1 MAPKSAAKNQRTSKT
16 ALSGVRPDALARHTG
31 KKAAVSQTAARPA
44 VKHGTYPLQIM
55 KKFSF
60 YMAFLYNVVDK
71 GFFPMAFPFPFI
83 R

>member
-44 VKHGTYPLQIM
+44 VKKRATLPQKPQLKPLPLLPLKQPQRPLNR
-55 KKFSF
+55 K
-60 YMAFLYNVVDK
+60 
-71 GFFPMAFPFPFI
+71 
-83 R
+83 RR